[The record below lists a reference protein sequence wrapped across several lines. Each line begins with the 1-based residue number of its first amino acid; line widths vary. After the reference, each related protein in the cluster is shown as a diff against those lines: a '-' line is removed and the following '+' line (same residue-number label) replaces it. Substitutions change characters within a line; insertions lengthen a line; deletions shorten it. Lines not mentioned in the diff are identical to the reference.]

1 MSLKKILKCLFERGA
16 WNDFYFLVDTLRS
29 MRKKSPFYHIWRMGR
44 IYFTVGGSATQ
55 WCLDQWIAWNM
66 CPIALVCPDIM
77 DTGVSFGASEVSSE
91 C

>member
-1 MSLKKILKCLFERGA
+1 
-16 WNDFYFLVDTLRS
+16 
-29 MRKKSPFYHIWRMGR
+29 MGR